1 MEQNKL
7 FRKSALEK
15 LSSPERLDVLMKVT
29 APGGWIALWA
39 IGFLLLALVVWSV
52 VGSIAIK
59 VEGKGILIRGGTV
72 LEVGSL
78 GAGRISEILIKPGDV
93 VKPGQVVA
101 TLSLPDL
108 QQRIANTREEIASLT
123 GQGVSQR
130 AAQSAIQARLQRQ
143 AAELREKIAQQEK
156 LAARGL
162 ITRNQVMATR
172 QELTSTEMQLAQGQF
187 TEAGMSNR
195 LDDARRQLRELETQ
209 LATNAE
215 VKSPYEGRV
224 IELGVNPGDLVAAGT
239 SVATLE
245 PVREEIRVIIYIPAQ
260 EGKKVQPGMR
270 AYIAPSTVQP
280 EEYGFMIG
288 EVKAVSDYPA
298 SPEALLRV
306 LRNAALVETLTGRNA
321 PIEITAAL
329 IPDSATTSGFKW
341 SSSSGPP
348 MKVFSGTICSA
359 SVQVASKRPIS
370 YVLPIFKRAVGSG

>member
-7 FRKSALEK
+7 FRKAAMEK

-29 APGGWIALWA
+29 SPGGWIALWA
-39 IGFLLLALVVWSV
+39 IGFLLLALAVWGV

-78 GAGRISEILIKPGDV
+78 GAGRISEILVKPGDV

-130 AAQSAIQARLQRQ
+130 AAQSAIQGRLQRQ
-143 AAELREKIAQQEK
+143 AAELREKISQQEK

-239 SVATLE
+239 GVATLE

-260 EGKKVQPGMR
+260 EGKKVQPGMQ
-270 AYIAPSTVQP
+270 AYIAPSTIQP
-280 EEYGFMIG
+280 EEYGFMLG
-288 EVKAVSDYPA
+288 EVKSVSDYPA

-329 IPDSATTSGFKW
+329 IPDPSTTSGFKW

-370 YVLPIFKRAVGSG
+370 YVLPIFKRAVGAS

>member
-1 MEQNKL
+1 MEQSKL
-7 FRKSALEK
+7 FRKAAMEK

-29 APGGWIALWA
+29 SPGGWIALWA
-39 IGFLLLALVVWSV
+39 IGFLLLALVVWGV

-78 GAGRISEILIKPGDV
+78 GAGRISEILVKPGDV

-130 AAQSAIQARLQRQ
+130 AAQGAIQARLQRQ

-239 SVATLE
+239 GVATLE
-245 PVREEIRVIIYIPAQ
+245 PVREEIRAIIYIPAQ
-260 EGKKVQPGMR
+260 EGKKVQPGMQ

-280 EEYGFMIG
+280 EEYGFMLG
-288 EVKAVSDYPA
+288 EVKSVSDYPA

-329 IPDSATTSGFKW
+329 IPDSSTTSGFKW

-370 YVLPIFKRAVGSG
+370 YVLPIFKRAVGAS